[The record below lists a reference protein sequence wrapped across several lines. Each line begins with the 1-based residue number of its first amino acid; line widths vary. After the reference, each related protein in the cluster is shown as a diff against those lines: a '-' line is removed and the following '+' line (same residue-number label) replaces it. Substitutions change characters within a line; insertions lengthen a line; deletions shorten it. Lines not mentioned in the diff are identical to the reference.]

1 MPPHIGGTWLPPAP
15 DRLLDRP
22 TVRHTRETAVL
33 VGVQTPDVT
42 SEEMEEALSELALLA
57 DTAGADTA
65 AVVTQS
71 LPRIKGS
78 TYVGKGKVDELETL
92 CRRHGADMVVFD
104 DDLSPVQARNL
115 EKALSEKDDPVKI
128 VDRSGLILDIFA
140 SRARS
145 AQAKAQVELAQL
157 QYLRSRLTRAWTHLE
172 RQKGG
177 IGMRGP
183 GETQIETD
191 RRLIGKR
198 ISVLQ
203 DQLEKIDRQRTTQRK
218 GRSTETRIALVGYTN
233 AGKSTLMNALSDADV
248 LAENRLFATLDAT
261 TRQVHLAPNKPVL
274 LSDTVGFIRKLPHAL
289 VESFKSTLDETREAD
304 VLLHVVDATHDR
316 FEDHIAVVRETLK
329 ELGVTDKPTLLVF
342 NKVDALEQRGLL
354 GALREE
360 YGDAAVFVSALRGI
374 GLEELRERT
383 LELVEADYSERVVLL
398 PVAEAK
404 ALAHLHRTAEILDES
419 VGLAESD
426 DEAEVHVMRIHYRAS
441 PKNAPELDR
450 MLLHYA
456 GLRWRGEVG
465 APSSGDGALAPADLS
480 EDVAE

>member
-1 MPPHIGGTWLPPAP
+1 M
-15 DRLLDRP
+15 LDRP

-261 TRQVHLAPNKPVL
+261 TSRSSSPTPSG
-274 LSDTVGFIRKLPHAL
+274 LSASCP
-289 VESFKSTLDETREAD
+289 TR
-304 VLLHVVDATHDR
+304 
-316 FEDHIAVVRETLK
+316 
-329 ELGVTDKPTLLVF
+329 
-342 NKVDALEQRGLL
+342 
-354 GALREE
+354 
-360 YGDAAVFVSALRGI
+360 SW
-374 GLEELRERT
+374 
-383 LELVEADYSERVVLL
+383 
-398 PVAEAK
+398 
-404 ALAHLHRTAEILDES
+404 
-419 VGLAESD
+419 
-426 DEAEVHVMRIHYRAS
+426 RAS
-441 PKNAPELDR
+441 RA
-450 MLLHYA
+450 
-456 GLRWRGEVG
+456 RWMRP
-465 APSSGDGALAPADLS
+465 ARRTCSSTSWTPPTTASRTTSRSSARRSRSWA
-480 EDVAE
+480 

>member
-1 MPPHIGGTWLPPAP
+1 
-15 DRLLDRP
+15 
-22 TVRHTRETAVL
+22 
-33 VGVQTPDVT
+33 
-42 SEEMEEALSELALLA
+42 
-57 DTAGADTA
+57 
-65 AVVTQS
+65 
-71 LPRIKGS
+71 
-78 TYVGKGKVDELETL
+78 
-92 CRRHGADMVVFD
+92 MVVFD

-248 LAENRLFATLDAT
+248 LAENAHLTFNFLTAELYEFLDAT
-261 TRQVHLAPNKPVL
+261 LMVQTARTEPN
-274 LSDTVGFIRKLPHAL
+274 R
-289 VESFKSTLDETREAD
+289 
-304 VLLHVVDATHDR
+304 
-316 FEDHIAVVRETLK
+316 
-329 ELGVTDKPTLLVF
+329 LG
-342 NKVDALEQRGLL
+342 
-354 GALREE
+354 
-360 YGDAAVFVSALRGI
+360 
-374 GLEELRERT
+374 
-383 LELVEADYSERVVLL
+383 
-398 PVAEAK
+398 
-404 ALAHLHRTAEILDES
+404 
-419 VGLAESD
+419 
-426 DEAEVHVMRIHYRAS
+426 
-441 PKNAPELDR
+441 
-450 MLLHYA
+450 
-456 GLRWRGEVG
+456 
-465 APSSGDGALAPADLS
+465 
-480 EDVAE
+480 